1 MTYKTLIVAVDNDGT
16 SEQVCEHAHAL
27 AQACDATIILLHVI
41 EPWYPMVVHGG
52 IGAVPV
58 SSGPTGKEHQQMV
71 KETEEKIAALKEKL
85 GKRAVDYRIIESGLT
100 REAIHEVARE
110 VDANLIVVG
119 SHGRHGFSLFFDG
132 STASELLK
140 DSPCDLLAVRIDH

>member
-1 MTYKTLIVAVDNDGT
+1 MTYKTIIVAVDNDGT

-41 EPWYPMVVHGG
+41 EPLHPMAISGG
-52 IGAVPV
+52 IGAVHV
-58 SSGPTGKEHQQMV
+58 SSGPTGEEHQKMM
-71 KETEEKIAALKEKL
+71 KESEEKIAALQEKL
-85 GKRAVDYRIIESGLT
+85 GKRVVDCRIIDSALT
-100 REAIHEVARE
+100 RKAIHEVARE

-132 STASELLK
+132 STARELLK
-140 DSPCDLLAVRIDH
+140 DSPCDLLAVRIDQ